1 MLLLLLQDPDDVARV
16 HWSLKRFIAWQQQH
30 MQAAAAA
37 AVPGKQQQGSGSAS
51 GAQQQQPQQ
60 SLQQQFQ
67 QLLGPQLQLLTQ
79 AQAAALEAP
88 CLLQPQFIKQKRP
101 GSPSK
106 LSIAGPAPPAG
117 QEAGAGASS
126 QQQQAGAVL
135 PIGVLAELLNPNNQQ
150 QWLPGG
156 GCLWDVLQVALLD
169 MLVNAARVANAPVD
183 AWEAAATLLR
193 YVPCGFDKSHGFGIH
208 G

>member
-1 MLLLLLQDPDDVARV
+1 V

-37 AVPGKQQQGSGSAS
+37 APGKQQQDSAS
-51 GAQQQQPQQ
+51 GSNSGTQQQQQQP
-60 SLQQQFQ
+60 LQQQFK

-88 CLLQPQFIKQKRP
+88 CLLQPRFIRQKHP

-106 LSIAGPAPPAG
+106 LSIAGAAPSGLQAG
-117 QEAGAGASS
+117 GGGQGGGVNP

-135 PIGVLAELLNPNNQQ
+135 PIGVLAELLNPSNQQ

-156 GCLWDVLQVALLD
+156 GCLWDVLQVALLE

-193 YVPCGFDKSHGFGIH
+193 CVLPVVRIW
-208 G
+208 